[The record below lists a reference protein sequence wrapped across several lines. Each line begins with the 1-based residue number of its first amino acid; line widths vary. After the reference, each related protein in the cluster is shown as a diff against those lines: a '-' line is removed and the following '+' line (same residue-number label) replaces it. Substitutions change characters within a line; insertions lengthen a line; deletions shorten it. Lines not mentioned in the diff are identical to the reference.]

1 MLIHLVE
8 DDINIASILKTYL
21 ENEKFTVVHYSSE
34 KAAMQHLSPAPHLW
48 ILDIMLEDSLSGFH
62 IFQAIKE
69 KAPAPVIFLSARD
82 QEYDKIMGLEQ
93 GADDYITKPF
103 SPREVVLRV
112 RRLLSRLYDKQPSTI
127 NYGVYSIAPDAR
139 RVMHGSE
146 EIILSTKEYDLLM
159 FMLMHRKTALSRNDI
174 LNAVWEENY
183 FGSDR
188 VVDDLMRRLRARMPD
203 LEVSTIYG
211 YGYRLE

>member
-1 MLIHLVE
+1 MLIYLVE
-8 DDINIASILKTYL
+8 DDFNIASILKTYL
-21 ENEKFTVVHYSSE
+21 ENERYTVVHYSSE
-34 KAAMQHLSPAPHLW
+34 RSALQHLSPAPHLW
-48 ILDIMLEDSLSGFH
+48 ILDIMLEDALSGFH
-62 IFQAIKE
+62 IAQAIKE
-69 KAPAPVIFLSARD
+69 KSPAPIIFLSARD

-112 RRLLSRLYDKQPSTI
+112 KRLFSRLYDKQPTLLQYGHYTI
-127 NYGVYSIAPDAR
+127 TPEAR
-139 RVMHGSE
+139 RVMRDQE
-146 EIILSTKEYDLLM
+146 EIILSTKEYDLLV

-188 VVDDLMRRLRARMPD
+188 VVDDLMRRLRARMPELD
-203 LEVSTIYG
+203 VSTIYG

>member
-1 MLIHLVE
+1 MLIYLVE
-8 DDINIASILKTYL
+8 DDHNIASILKTYL
-21 ENEKFTVVHYSSE
+21 ENERYTVVHYSSE
-34 KAAMQHLSPAPHLW
+34 KAALQHLAPAPHLW
-48 ILDIMLEDSLSGFH
+48 ILDIMLEDALSGFH

-69 KAPAPVIFLSARD
+69 TAPAPVIFLSARD
-82 QEYDKIMGLEQ
+82 QDYDKIMGLEQ

-112 RRLLSRLYDKQPSTI
+112 KRLFSRLYDKQATTLHYGHYTI
-127 NYGVYSIAPDAR
+127 TPEAR
-139 RVMHGSE
+139 RVMHDHE

-188 VVDDLMRRLRARMPD
+188 VVDDLMRRLRARMPELD
-203 LEVSTIYG
+203 VSTIYG

>member
-21 ENEKFTVVHYSSE
+21 ENEKFTVIHYSSE
-34 KAAMQHLSPAPHLW
+34 KAAMQHITPAPHLW
-48 ILDIMLEDSLSGFH
+48 ILDIMLEDALSGFH
-62 IFQAIKE
+62 IFQAIKD

-112 RRLLSRLYDKQPSTI
+112 KRLLTRLYDKQPTVLS
-127 NYGVYSIAPDAR
+127 YGPYSVLPESR
-139 RVMHGSE
+139 RVSTSHE
-146 EIILSTKEYDLLM
+146 EIILSTKEYDLLI

-174 LNAVWEENY
+174 LSAVWEENY

-188 VVDDLMRRLRARMPD
+188 VVDDLMRRLRARMPLLD
-203 LEVSTIYG
+203 VSTIYG